1 MTLRCYACKEAIDD
15 DACFCDQCGKEIFQC
30 GACGHLG
37 KGPRCPQDGTAMQ
50 SRKPAAGSPTTPLA
64 PAPATSPPT
73 PPPPSK
79 PQPAPAVSGAVTSGN
94 TLHLRG
100 AAQGLDLVINPGDL
114 LGRRFGPHAGT
125 LQRFSQISSNHLELR
140 RGADGRW
147 FAKDLN
153 SFNHSFYN
161 GAQLTPQVEIA
172 IEAGGVL
179 SLGNVALDVS
189 LE

>member
-1 MTLRCYACKEAIDD
+1 MTLRCYACKESIDD
-15 DACFCDQCGKEIFQC
+15 DAGFCDQCGKEIFQC

-50 SRKPAAGSPTTPLA
+50 PRKPATGSATTPLLST
-64 PAPATSPPT
+64 PAAAQPPPT
-73 PPPPSK
+73 PPMN
-79 PQPAPAVSGAVTSGN
+79 PAPPAAAGAVTGSN
-94 TLHLRG
+94 SLHLRG
-100 AAQGLDLVINPGDL
+100 ASQGLDLVISPGDL
-114 LGRRFGPHAGT
+114 LGRRFGPHADV
-125 LQRFSQISSNHLELR
+125 LQRYSQISSNHLELR
-140 RGADGRW
+140 RDADGRW

-161 GAQLTPQVEIA
+161 GTQLAPQVETA

-179 SLGNVALDVS
+179 SLGNVALTVS